1 MNLSKEMIYEKSLQ
15 KQEDLIANFNS
26 RIDTLNSDAINNNQ
40 SASQSEDRT
49 AGNLEIVSALQNELV
64 FAQNELVF
72 LKTLNSAKKNDIVEI
87 GAVVITNKL
96 NFYISVSS
104 EKMTID
110 NDEIYGI
117 SIKAP
122 IYAAMQGLKKGDTFS
137 FNDNKYNIVDI
148 Y

>member
-1 MNLSKEMIYEKSLQ
+1 MIYEKSLQ

-122 IYAAMQGLKKGDTFS
+122 IYAGMQGLKKGDTFS